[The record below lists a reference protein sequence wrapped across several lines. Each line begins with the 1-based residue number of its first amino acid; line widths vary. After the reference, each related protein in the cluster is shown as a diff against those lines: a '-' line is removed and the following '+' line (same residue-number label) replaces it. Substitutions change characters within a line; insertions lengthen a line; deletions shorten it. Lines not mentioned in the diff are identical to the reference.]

1 MVLLVFFN
9 IYAKCSPVNFL
20 KTISHEVTIV
30 LQLLKIFQS
39 KLNDTLLSLNN
50 FYNLIEQIQLLCEH
64 IEVCMCEYIY
74 IHFLI

>member
-9 IYAKCSPVNFL
+9 IYAKYSPVNFL
-20 KTISHEVTIV
+20 KNISHEVTIV

-50 FYNLIEQIQLLCEH
+50 F
-64 IEVCMCEYIY
+64 
-74 IHFLI
+74 